1 MFAVERIKSVTPT
14 DHPYQMPLHF
24 DLDAFVQDALTVM
37 RGPRIEVELEFNKAT
52 AAWVKDRVWH
62 ATQETKRTKGGGLR
76 MTLSV
81 ADTRELIGWVL
92 SFGSG
97 VKVLKPD
104 SLREAVRQEA
114 QRIVT
119 QV

>member
-1 MFAVERIKSVTPT
+1 
-14 DHPYQMPLHF
+14 MP
-24 DLDAFVQDALTVM
+24 
-37 RGPRIEVELEFNKAT
+37 
-52 AAWVKDRVWH
+52 
-62 ATQETKRTKGGGLR
+62 
-76 MTLSV
+76 LSV

-114 QRIVT
+114 QRIAA